1 MIWNI
6 VDRRKRVY
14 RWKAVNAIIE
24 ALEHDNSCSDADQ
37 APETDVSIVVDY
49 EQLEGVSV
57 QQAVAWASQQKC
69 PVTLYLYDEG
79 SGTTSEEHFEAVGNR
94 I

>member
-6 VDRRKRVY
+6 VDRRKRDY
-14 RWKAVNAIIE
+14 RSKAVNAIIE

-37 APETDVSIVVDY
+37 APEADVSIVLDY